1 MKLKNYRKKLILISL
16 FPLALLLYLLTARM
30 PGVIEYAFARGL
42 NKWFTEALS
51 LFTGLVPFSVAEF
64 GLLFLTVLALF
75 LLIIGIINV
84 IRSKTGRLKC
94 LLEYVLDVLA
104 VVSVVY
110 FILTVT
116 WTLNYN
122 RLSYAEIT
130 GLDVRPASV
139 DELAEVCDGLINRAN
154 SLRSLV
160 RQDSDGVMALSGSI
174 PEVFSHAKAGYEVAA
189 RTNPALSG
197 TYGRPKPVFFSEKM
211 SYSGIIGIYCPFTC
225 EVNVDVAIAHYSI
238 PSTVCHEM
246 AHQHGFA
253 REDEA
258 NYISYVTCSLNP
270 NADFQ
275 YSGTMLA
282 LISSMN
288 ALYAHDK
295 DRFNDLNKK
304 ISDSVHRDMRA
315 DALYWQKH
323 KGPVQNT
330 VTSLNDAYLKANRQT
345 DGVYSY
351 GRMIDL
357 LIAQYRRDHSVV
369 PLVP

>member
-1 MKLKNYRKKLILISL
+1 MNIKNYRKKLILIAL
-16 FPLALLLYLLTARM
+16 FPLGMLLYLLTTRM
-30 PGVIEYAFARGL
+30 PGVIEYVFSRGL

-51 LFTGLVPFSVAEF
+51 LFTGLAPFSAAEF
-64 GLLFLTVLALF
+64 GLIILTVLALY
-75 LLIIGIINV
+75 LIITGIINV
-84 IRSKTGRLKC
+84 IRAKTGKLK
-94 LLEYVLDVLA
+94 LLLDYILNVLA
-104 VVSVVY
+104 AVSVVY

-122 RLSYAEIT
+122 RFPYAKIA

-139 DELAEVCDGLINRAN
+139 AELSEVCDGLISRAN
-154 SLRSLV
+154 SLRGLV
-160 RQDSDGVMALSGSI
+160 RQDSNGVMALSASI
-174 PEVFSHAKAGYEVAA
+174 PETFGEAKDGYEVASK
-189 RTNPALSG
+189 TNPTLSG

-211 SYSGIIGIYCPFTC
+211 SYSGIVGIYCPFTC
-225 EVNVDVAIAHYSI
+225 EVNVDVAISDYSI

-288 ALYAHDK
+288 ALYSHDK

-304 ISDSVHRDMRA
+304 ISEDVHRDMKA

-323 KGPVQNT
+323 KGPVQKT
-330 VTSLNDAYLKANRQT
+330 VTSINDAYLKANRQT

-369 PLVP
+369 PSVP

>member
-1 MKLKNYRKKLILISL
+1 MKIKNYRKKLILIAL
-16 FPLALLLYLLTARM
+16 FPLGMLLYLLTARM
-30 PGVIEYAFARGL
+30 PSVIEYVFSRGL

-51 LFTGLVPFSVAEF
+51 LFTGLAPFSVAEF
-64 GLLFLTVLALF
+64 GLIILTILALF
-75 LLIIGIINV
+75 LLITGVINV
-84 IRSKTGRLKC
+84 IKTKTGKLK
-94 LLEYVLDVLA
+94 LLLDYILNVLA

-122 RLSYAEIT
+122 RFPYAKIA
-130 GLDVRPASV
+130 GLDVRPASI
-139 DELAEVCDGLINRAN
+139 DELARVCEGLINRAN

-160 RQDSDGVMALSGSI
+160 LQDSTGVMALSASI
-174 PEVFSHAKAGYEVAA
+174 PETFSEAKGGYEVAA
-189 RTNPALSG
+189 KANPTFSG

-225 EVNVDVAIAHYSI
+225 EVNVDVAIPDYSI

-288 ALYAHDK
+288 ALYGHDR
-295 DRFNDLNKK
+295 DRFYDLNKK
-304 ISDSVHRDMRA
+304 ISQDVHRDMKA
-315 DALYWQKH
+315 DSLYWQQH

-351 GRMIDL
+351 GRMVDL
-357 LIAQYRRDHSVV
+357 LIAQYRRDQSVV
-369 PLVP
+369 PSVP